1 MTQEEWIERLEE
13 RIRVLEDLTEHISDP
28 EDRKI
33 DEYIRRVLKAMI
45 TFAWLVRHLTI
56 FAGAIIA
63 TKMALDT
70 FISWWTK

>member
-13 RIRVLEDLTEHISDP
+13 RIRVLESLTDHISDP

-56 FAGAIIA
+56 FAGAVIA
-63 TKMALDT
+63 TKMSIEAVVV
-70 FISWWTK
+70 WWSR